1 VLVEVTGA
9 MVGIVRTVDDGTVA
23 EPTRMEYA
31 HGPMAKNHVW
41 KGEEA
46 TWDAARMAAVQSDD
60 GKVVVVDGRKKFQQ
74 QRMEVAMVAMLV
86 DPTET
91 MTLVCP
97 IRTTNLVFPMLT
109 SRAMKQT
116 N

>member
-1 VLVEVTGA
+1 
-9 MVGIVRTVDDGTVA
+9 
-23 EPTRMEYA
+23 
-31 HGPMAKNHVW
+31 
-41 KGEEA
+41 
-46 TWDAARMAAVQSDD
+46 MAAVQSDD
-60 GKVVVVDGRKKFQQ
+60 GKVVVDARKKLQQ

-97 IRTTNLVFPMLT
+97 TRTTNSVFPKLT

>member
-1 VLVEVTGA
+1 
-9 MVGIVRTVDDGTVA
+9 
-23 EPTRMEYA
+23 
-31 HGPMAKNHVW
+31 
-41 KGEEA
+41 
-46 TWDAARMAAVQSDD
+46 MAAVQSDD
-60 GKVVVVDGRKKFQQ
+60 GKVVVDARKKLQQ